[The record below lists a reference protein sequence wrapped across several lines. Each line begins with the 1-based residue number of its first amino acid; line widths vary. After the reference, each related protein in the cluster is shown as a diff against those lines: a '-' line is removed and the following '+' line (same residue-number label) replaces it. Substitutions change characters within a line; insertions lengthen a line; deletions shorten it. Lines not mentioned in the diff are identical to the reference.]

1 MRSRAT
7 LLGLVLW
14 PAVAAAG
21 KPPQIAT
28 RKDDVVERLH
38 GVDVPDPYRWLED
51 ADAPEVQRWT
61 DAQNAATRRAL
72 DRIPGRAA
80 LEKRLWQLYEIG
92 SVGVPVSR
100 PTIKMGTLGGS
111 PNPPAMVR
119 GEQSSPAS
127 HATGERRYFYTRR
140 DGKQNQAVLY
150 ARDGAGGTDRA
161 LVDVNAERADGTRA
175 LDWWFPSDD
184 GALVAYGVSDDGS
197 EESTLRVRDAVTGKE
212 LADAIPRTRSCSLA
226 WTPDGRGFYYTRYP
240 APGEVP
246 VAEEKYHRA
255 VYHHRLGDDPAK
267 DRKLFGDG
275 RDKTDWPGVDL
286 SPDGRWLAIT
296 VSEGWSKS
304 EVYLVDVRAGGA
316 PVAVAVGEMAKFAVV
331 EMLDDRLFL
340 FTTSGAPRGRV
351 YAIDPRQPR
360 RAHWREV
367 IKESTEVI
375 LSAVYFKGGLAIASL
390 QDAALRLRLHDLDGA
405 PRGDLA
411 LPGLGSLTAL
421 TGARDVAEIC
431 YGFTSFVVP
440 TEILRVDVTPAR
452 APVAESWWKLRAP
465 IDAAQFEVER
475 VMATSRDGTKLPLFM
490 VQRKAAKHDGARPA
504 PALLTGYGGFDH
516 SMLPTW
522 TPSAIPFLEAG
533 GTYAM
538 AVLRGGGEYGEAWHQ
553 AGMFG
558 RKQNVFDDFIAAAE
572 WLIANH
578 VTSAKQL
585 AISGRSNGGLLMG
598 AALTQR
604 PDLFRAVVC
613 GVPLLDMV
621 RYHRFRIAALWT
633 AEYGSPDDPE
643 AFRYLMAYSPY
654 HHVRDGVAYPAV
666 LLHTA
671 ASDTRVDAM
680 HARKMTARLQAAN
693 PKGLPVL
700 LRLESHAG
708 HGAGK
713 PLGKV
718 IEQLVDEWSFVFAQ
732 LDVKRTKAK

>member
-1 MRSRAT
+1 VKQLAAALA
-7 LLGLVLW
+7 LLLCA
-14 PAVAAAG
+14 PVAAAA
-21 KPPQIAT
+21 KPSPIAT

-72 DRIPGRAA
+72 DRVPGRAA

-100 PTIKMGTLGGS
+100 PLKAGG
-111 PNPPAMVR
+111 
-119 GEQSSPAS
+119 
-127 HATGERRYFYTRR
+127 RRYFYARR

-150 ARDGAGGTDRA
+150 ARDGAAGNDRP

-184 GALVAYGVSDDGS
+184 GALIAYGVSDDGS
-197 EESTLRVRDAVTGKE
+197 EESTLRVRDAVTGKD
-212 LADAIPRTRSCSLA
+212 LPDQIPRTRACSLA
-226 WTPDGRGFYYTRYP
+226 WTPDGRAFYYTRYP

-246 VAEEKYHRA
+246 AAEEKYHRA

-296 VSEGWSKS
+296 VSQGWSKN
-304 EVYLVDVRAGGA
+304 EVYVVDVRAGG
-316 PVAVAVGEMAKFAVV
+316 PVVAVAAGEEAKFGVV
-331 EMLDDRLFL
+331 EMLDDRLYL
-340 FTTSGAPRGRV
+340 FTTSGAPRGRLYV
-351 YAIDPRQPR
+351 VDPARPE
-360 RAHWREV
+360 RARWREV
-367 IKESTEVI
+367 IKESADV
-375 LSAVYFKGGLAIASL
+375 LHSVVYFHGGLVVAWL
-390 QDAALRLRLHDLDGA
+390 QDAALRLRLYAADGA
-405 PRGDLA
+405 PRGDIP
-411 LPGLGSLTAL
+411 LPGLGALTAL

-431 YGFTSFVVP
+431 YGFTSFIVP
-440 TEILRVDVTPAR
+440 TEIFRVDVTGA
-452 APVAESWWKLRAP
+452 APVAETWRKLQAP
-465 IDAAQFEVER
+465 IDGAAYEVER
-475 VMATSRDGTKLPLFM
+475 VMATSRDGTKLPLFL
-490 VQRKAAKHDGARPA
+490 VHRKGVKREGTH

-516 SMLPTW
+516 SMLPSW

-538 AVLRGGGEYGEAWHQ
+538 AVLRGGGEYGEDWHK

-578 VTSAKQL
+578 VTSPAHL
-585 AISGRSNGGLLMG
+585 AISGRSNGGLLVG
-598 AALTQR
+598 AVLTQR

-633 AEYGSPDDPE
+633 AEYGSPDDAD
-643 AFRYLMAYSPY
+643 AFRWLLAYSPY

-680 HARKMTARLQAAN
+680 HARKMTARLQAVSA
-693 PKGLPVL
+693 PGGKAQPVL
-700 LRLESHAG
+700 LRLERHAG

-718 IEQLVDEWSFVFAQ
+718 IEQIVDEWSFVFAQ
-732 LDVKRTKAK
+732 LKLTRTKER

>member
-1 MRSRAT
+1 LRFLAVALA
-7 LLGLVLW
+7 LLLSS
-14 PAVAAAG
+14 AVAAA
-21 KPPQIAT
+21 KPHAIAT
-28 RKDDVVERLH
+28 RTDDVVDRMH

-72 DRIPGRAA
+72 DRVPGRAA

-100 PTIKMGTLGGS
+100 PLREG
-111 PNPPAMVR
+111 
-119 GEQSSPAS
+119 
-127 HATGERRYFYTRR
+127 RRYFYTRR
-140 DGKQNQAVLY
+140 DGKQNQPVLY
-150 ARDGAGGTDRA
+150 VRDGAGGADRA

-197 EESTLRVRDAVTGKE
+197 EESTLRVRDAATGKE
-212 LADAIPRTRSCSLA
+212 LADQIPRTRSASLA

-246 VAEEKYHRA
+246 AAELKYHRG
-255 VYHHRLGDDPAK
+255 VFHHRLGDDPAK
-267 DRKLFGDG
+267 DRKVFGDS
-275 RDKTDWPGVDL
+275 RDMTDWPGVDL

-296 VSEGWSKS
+296 VSQGWSKS
-304 EVYLVDVRAGGA
+304 EVFVADVRAGRA
-316 PVAVAVGEMAKFAVV
+316 PVPVAAGEAAKFNVV
-331 EMLDDRLFL
+331 EVLNDRIYL
-340 FTTSGAPRGRV
+340 FTTSGAPRGRLFAV
-351 YAIDPRQPR
+351 DPARPD

-367 IKESTEVI
+367 IKESADVLQEIV
-375 LSAVYFKGGLAIASL
+375 VFKGGIAAASL
-390 QDAALRLRLHDLDGA
+390 QDAALRLRLYDLDGGA
-405 PRGDLA
+405 RGDIP
-411 LPGLGSLTAL
+411 LPGLGALTGL
-421 TGARDVAEIC
+421 TGARDIAEIG
-431 YGFTSFVVP
+431 YGFTSFLMP
-440 TEILRVDVTPAR
+440 TEVFRVDVAAPS
-452 APVAESWWKLRAP
+452 APVASSWRKLQAP
-465 IDAAQFEVER
+465 IDAAAFEVER
-475 VMATSRDGTKLPLFM
+475 VMVTSRDGTKLPLFLAH
-490 VQRKAAKHDGARPA
+490 RKGAKRDGAQ

-533 GTYAM
+533 GTYAV
-538 AVLRGGGEYGEAWHQ
+538 AVLRGGGEYGEDWHK

-558 RKQNVFDDFIAAAE
+558 SKQNVFDDFIAAAE
-572 WLIANH
+572 WLVANH
-578 VTSAKQL
+578 VTRADRL

-598 AALTQR
+598 AVLTQR

-613 GVPLLDMV
+613 GVPLLDML

-643 AFRYLMAYSPY
+643 AFRWLSAYSPY
-654 HHVRDGVAYPAV
+654 HHVREGVAYPAV
-666 LLHTA
+666 LFHTA

-680 HARKMTARLQAAN
+680 HARKMTARMQAAN
-693 PKGLPVL
+693 PAGNPVL

-713 PLGKV
+713 PLAKV
-718 IEQLVDEWSFVFAQ
+718 IAQFVDEWSFVFSE
-732 LDVKRTKAK
+732 LKMIGAKKK

>member
-1 MRSRAT
+1 LKVRPAAIA
-7 LLGLVLW
+7 LLLCLPVG
-14 PAVAAAG
+14 AAA
-21 KPPQIAT
+21 KPSPIPT
-28 RKDDVVERLH
+28 RKDDVVDRLH

-72 DRIPGRAA
+72 DRVPGRAA
-80 LEKRLWQLYEIG
+80 LEKRFWQLYEIG

-100 PTIKMGTLGGS
+100 PLKAGG
-111 PNPPAMVR
+111 
-119 GEQSSPAS
+119 
-127 HATGERRYFYTRR
+127 RRYFYTRR
-140 DGKQNQAVLY
+140 DGKQNQPVLY
-150 ARDGAGGTDRA
+150 VRDGADGADRA

-197 EESTLRVRDAVTGKE
+197 EESTLRVRDGATGAA
-212 LADAIPRTRSCSLA
+212 LADEIPRTRACSLA

-240 APGEVP
+240 SPGEVAA
-246 VAEEKYHRA
+246 AELKYHRA

-275 RDKTDWPGVDL
+275 RDMTDWPGVDL

-296 VSEGWSKS
+296 VSQGWSKS
-304 EVYLVDVRAGGA
+304 EVYVADVRAGHA
-316 PVAVAVGEMAKFAVV
+316 PVAVAAGEPSKFNVV
-331 EMLDDRLFL
+331 EMLDDRLYV
-340 FTTSGAPRGRV
+340 FTTSGAPRGRLFSV
-351 YAIDPRQPR
+351 DPARPD
-360 RAHWREV
+360 RARWREV
-367 IKESTEVI
+367 IKESAEV
-375 LSAVYFKGGLAIASL
+375 LQDVAYFRGGLAAASL
-390 QDAALRLRLHDLDGA
+390 QDAALRLRLYDAEGA
-405 PRGDLA
+405 PRGEIA
-411 LPGLGSLTAL
+411 LPGLGALTGL
-421 TGARDVAEIC
+421 TGARDVAEID
-431 YGFTSFVVP
+431 YGFTSFLTP
-440 TEILRVDVTPAR
+440 TEVFRVDVTTPKAPAATTWR
-452 APVAESWWKLRAP
+452 KLQAP
-465 IDAAQFEVER
+465 IDAAAFEVER
-475 VMATSRDGTKLPLFM
+475 VMVTSRDGTKLPLFLAH
-490 VQRKAAKHDGARPA
+490 RKGTKRDGAQ

-533 GTYAM
+533 GTYAV
-538 AVLRGGGEYGEAWHQ
+538 AVLRGGGEYGEDWHR

-572 WLIANH
+572 WLVANH
-578 VTSAKQL
+578 VTSVDRL
-585 AISGRSNGGLLMG
+585 AISGRSNGGLLVG
-598 AALTQR
+598 AAMTQR

-613 GVPLLDMV
+613 GVPLLDML

-643 AFRYLMAYSPY
+643 AFRWLAAYSPY

-666 LLHTA
+666 LFHTA

-680 HARKMTARLQAAN
+680 HARKMTARMQAAN
-693 PKGLPVL
+693 APGRTALPVL

-713 PLGKV
+713 PLAKV
-718 IEQLVDEWSFVFAQ
+718 IEQIVDEWSFVFSE
-732 LDVKRTKAK
+732 LKMTSRTNKK